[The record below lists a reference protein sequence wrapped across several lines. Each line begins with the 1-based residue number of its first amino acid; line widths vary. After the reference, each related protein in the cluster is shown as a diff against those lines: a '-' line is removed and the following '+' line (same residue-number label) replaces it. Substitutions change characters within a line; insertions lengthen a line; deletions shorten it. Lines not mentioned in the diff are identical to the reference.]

1 VRLRSEAKECLNVC
15 CSCID
20 VSLSLVIFKAVLS
33 LSHSLSLSLSLS
45 MGALPGEPER
55 RDPLLGTLEN
65 T

>member
-1 VRLRSEAKECLNVC
+1 MYVALVLMCLLAL
-15 CSCID
+15 SFSKRF
-20 VSLSLVIFKAVLS
+20 SLFLT
-33 LSHSLSLSLSLS
+33 LSLSLSLS